1 MILASNSSDEKTCNI
16 EYVKESGMK
25 LAVIADIHGN
35 LPALNAVLAD
45 IQFHGVD
52 QIVNLGDIVSG
63 GLFPAETADR
73 LMPLSFPTIRGNHER
88 QLLETDF
95 TGMSLSDKHAFR
107 SLRAEHWEWL
117 KSLPAQLTL
126 NEDILMV
133 HGVPGDDR
141 IYLLE
146 EVTASGVKPSS
157 EARVLALISGR
168 NESLILCGHTHIPR
182 ELRLSDSRLIVNPG
196 SVGLQAY
203 DDDTPYV
210 HVMESGSPHARY
222 AIVEK
227 QNGLWKADFK
237 AIEYDWESTALVA
250 LSNDRPDCLNALR
263 TGRM

>member
-1 MILASNSSDEKTCNI
+1 
-16 EYVKESGMK
+16 MK
-25 LAVIADIHGN
+25 LAVISDIHGN

-73 LMPLSFPTIRGNHER
+73 LMPLSFPAIRGNHER

-107 SLRAEHWEWL
+107 SLQAEHWEWL

-126 NEDILMV
+126 NEEILMV

-168 NESLILCGHTHIPR
+168 NESLILCAHTHIPR

-250 LSNDRPDCLNALR
+250 LSNDRPDCLNALI